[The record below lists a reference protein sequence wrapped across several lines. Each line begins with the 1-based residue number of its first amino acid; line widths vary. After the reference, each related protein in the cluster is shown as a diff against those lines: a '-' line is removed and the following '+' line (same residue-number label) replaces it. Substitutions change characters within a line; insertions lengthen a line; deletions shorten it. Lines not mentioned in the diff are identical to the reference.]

1 MNKIIISGNLCKDI
15 ELRYTTNNVAVIQNS
30 IAVRNDFKN
39 KDGGY
44 DCEFINIVAW
54 RNHAEYLTKYANKG
68 TKILVEGKLTNR
80 SYEKDDG
87 TKGYIAEVIVEKVE
101 ILNSKK
107 EKTDEEIELPKNIK
121 SNYEENEEISLKDE
135 DLPF

>member
-15 ELRYTTNNVAVIQNS
+15 ELRYTTNNVAVIQNI

-39 KDGGY
+39 KDGEY

-54 RNHAEYLTKYANKG
+54 RNHAEYLSKYANKG

-87 TKGYIAEVIVEKVE
+87 TKGYIAEVVVEKVE